1 MELARLVAD
10 GCLITPWEAILYA
23 VVITLLAFNG
33 MRESCLVNTFS
44 FSYYWGFKS
53 LIETLAITDSR
64 SQVFIA
70 FYVIFGF
77 SMFGLVNFHYFK
89 KQRAIAQP
97 T

>member
-1 MELARLVAD
+1 MELAGLIVD

-33 MRESCLVNTFS
+33 MHESCLVNTFS

-53 LIETLAITDSR
+53 LIETLALTDSR

-77 SMFGLVNFHYFK
+77 SIFGLLNFHYFK
-89 KQRAIAQP
+89 KQRAIVQP